1 MALLNLLPESPERDL
16 RELDLT
22 QSVVRTL
29 EVTSGY
35 STPETIAARARAE
48 ALAEK
53 SGNLTQLVTWMIA
66 RGISANAGNFSAAV
80 ALADQALELALRES
94 SPAILANLH
103 TLQIQACYNRGDL
116 ASVEKHFAAGIKYFD
131 DPGFRQLPGIAIVAF
146 GFAASNAWALGRA
159 GAARERMTQMMAA
172 AHGSNPLEVAFSTV
186 FAAVIHNVMRE
197 YDQAEAVAA
206 RGLELSEKIQIPQM
220 AAFCRCALGHAR
232 AQLGRATEGI
242 ALLRQGLAVSL
253 EIGTRIAETGFTAW
267 LAEAQEREG
276 AIADAL
282 DTVERALQANPD
294 ELVNRLHA
302 LRLRGELRLKQ
313 GDTELAEADFREA
326 IALAQK
332 MGAKTLELQATTSLA
347 RLLNKQGRRDEAR
360 TMLAEIYGWFTEGFD
375 TADLKDAKALL
386 DELSG

>member
-1 MALLNLLPESPERDL
+1 M
-16 RELDLT
+16 
-22 QSVVRTL
+22 L

-35 STPETIAARARAE
+35 SAPETVNARARAE

-66 RGISANAGNFSAAV
+66 RGISANDAGDYSAAV
-80 ALADQALELALRES
+80 ALADQALELALREG
-94 SPAILANLH
+94 SPAVLAHLH
-103 TLQIQACYNRGDL
+103 TLQIQARYNRGDL
-116 ASVEKHFAAGIKYFD
+116 AGVEKHFAAGLKYFD

-146 GFAASNAWALGRA
+146 GFAAANAWALGRA
-159 GAARERMTQMMAA
+159 EVARDRMAQMTAA
-172 AHGSNPLEVAFSTV
+172 AHGGNPFEVVFSAA
-186 FAAVIHNVMRE
+186 FAAVIHNAMRE
-197 YDQAEAVAA
+197 YEQAEAVAA
-206 RGLELSEKIQIPQM
+206 RALELSEKIQIPQM

-242 ALLRQGLAVSL
+242 ALIRQGLAVLL

-267 LAEAQEREG
+267 LAEAQKREG

-282 DTVERALQANPD
+282 ETVERSLQANPD
-294 ELVNRLHA
+294 ELVNRPDA

-313 GDTELAEADFREA
+313 RQTELAETDFREA

-332 MGAKTLELQATTSLA
+332 MGAKAWELRATMSLA
-347 RLLNKQGRRDEAR
+347 GLLANQGRRDEAR
-360 TMLAEIYGWFTEGFD
+360 AMLAEIYGWFTEGFD

-386 DELSG
+386 DELST